1 MLARLGSTFGVA
13 GWIKVR
19 SFTDPTENVL
29 DYEVWQLEQRG
40 QWVATRVLESRVTA
54 RDILVKLEN
63 VGSREA
69 AQKLA
74 GTQVGVWRSELPSI
88 AADRYYWDDLIGL
101 EAYAP
106 SGEGLG
112 RIDHIIEMPAHGVLV
127 IQGARQHLVPLVRE
141 RIIAV
146 DLAAGRIT
154 LDWMPDWLAP

>member
-1 MLARLGSTFGVA
+1 M
-13 GWIKVR
+13 
-19 SFTDPTENVL
+19 
-29 DYEVWQLEQRG
+29 EQRG
-40 QWVATRVLESRVTA
+40 QWVATRVLESRATS
-54 RDILVKLEN
+54 RDILAKLEN

-74 GTQVGVWRSELPSI
+74 GMQVGVWRSELPPI
-88 AADRYYWDDLIGL
+88 TAGQYYWDDLIGL

-106 SGEGLG
+106 SGERLG

-127 IQGARQHLVPLVRE
+127 IHGERQHLVPLVRE

-146 DLAAGRIT
+146 EVPAGRIT